1 MATTRRA
8 AKPRQASR
16 WSDVPRTVGLD
27 PVIVIAATLL
37 LSVGVIMVASTSMAV
52 AENFAVSQWHFVQR
66 HFMFIALAL
75 IACLSLRFVG
85 TVQMDKLA
93 RLCLPLA
100 IIVLLLP
107 FVPGIGREVNGSTR
121 WVNLGLFGFQAV
133 EAVKLLLIVHVAGY
147 LSRRPNLNQARFVDT
162 IKPLAA
168 VGVMSVILLM
178 QPDMGSAVV
187 LVAITGGMI
196 WLAGAALK
204 HLFILGAAAL
214 PLFAFAASE
223 PYRLRRIMSFIDP
236 WADPLNGG
244 FQLIQALIAVG
255 RGQVGGVGLGASVQ
269 KLYYLPEAHTDFIF
283 AVLAEEL
290 GLIGIVL
297 VLGLFVVLIGQMFR
311 IGLKALSMERAF
323 SAYLVWG
330 IALWLAMQALVSV
343 GVNLGVLPTKGL
355 TLPLVSSGGSSMI
368 MIIIAIAVV
377 LRVDWELKRI
387 ELERPRRRSGWSV

>member
-1 MATTRRA
+1 MATRT

-16 WSDVPRTVGLD
+16 WGDVPRTVALD
-27 PVIVIAATLL
+27 PVIVVTATLL
-37 LSVGVIMVASTSMAV
+37 LSIGVIMVASTSMAV
-52 AENFAVSQWHFVQR
+52 AENFSVSQWHFVQR
-66 HFMFIALAL
+66 HFMFIGTALLA
-75 IACLSLRFVG
+75 AVSLRFIG

-93 RLCLPLA
+93 RACLPLS
-100 IIVLLLP
+100 IVILLLP
-107 FVPGIGREVNGSTR
+107 FVPVLGHEVNGSTR
-121 WVNLGLFGFQAV
+121 WVDLGVFRFQAV

-147 LSRRPNLNQARFVDT
+147 LARRPELNRARFIDT
-162 IKPLAA
+162 IKPLVA
-168 VGVMSVILLM
+168 VGLMAVILLM

-187 LVAITGGMI
+187 LVAIAGGMI
-196 WLAGAALK
+196 WLAGAAWK
-204 HLFILGAAAL
+204 HLFVLGAAGL
-214 PLFAFAASE
+214 PLFGFAAME
-223 PYRLRRIMSFIDP
+223 PYRLRRIMTFVDP

-255 RGQVGGVGLGASVQ
+255 RGQISGVGLGASVQ

-311 IGLKALSMERAF
+311 IGLKALTMERAF

-330 IALWLAMQALVSV
+330 IALWLGLQALVSV

-355 TLPLVSSGGSSMI
+355 TLPLVSSGGSSLI
-368 MIIIAIAVV
+368 MTILAIAVV

>member
-1 MATTRRA
+1 MATRTA

-16 WSDVPRTVGLD
+16 WGDVPRTVALD
-27 PVIVIAATLL
+27 PVIVVSATLL
-37 LSVGVIMVASTSMAV
+37 LSIGVIMVASTSMAV

-66 HFMFIALAL
+66 HAMFIGVALTA
-75 IACLSLRFVG
+75 AASLRFIG
-85 TVQMDKLA
+85 TTQMDLLA
-93 RLCLPLA
+93 RACLPLS
-100 IIVLLLP
+100 IVILLLP
-107 FVPGIGREVNGSTR
+107 FVPGLGHEVNGSTR
-121 WVNLGLFGFQAV
+121 WVDLGFFRFQAV

-147 LSRRPNLNQARFVDT
+147 LSRRPELNRARFIDT
-162 IKPLAA
+162 IKPLVA
-168 VGVMSVILLM
+168 VGVMAAILLM

-187 LVAITGGMI
+187 LVAIAGGMI
-196 WLAGAALK
+196 WLAGAAWK
-204 HLFILGAAAL
+204 HLFVLGAAGL
-214 PLFAFAASE
+214 PLFGFAAME
-223 PYRLRRIMSFIDP
+223 PYRLRRIMSFVDP

-255 RGQVGGVGLGASVQ
+255 RGQISGVGLGASVQ

-297 VLGLFVVLIGQMFR
+297 ILGLFVVLIGQMFR
-311 IGLKALSMERAF
+311 IGLKALTMERAF

-330 IALWLAMQALVSV
+330 IALWLGLQTLVSV

-355 TLPLVSSGGSSMI
+355 TLPLVSSGGSSLI
-368 MIIIAIAVV
+368 MTVLAIAVV